1 MIGII
6 FAVMVLSSLAF
17 AIPCGNANALANAV
31 FDGAS
36 SAVSLTVTLI
46 SVMCLWCGI
55 MNVFEKKGLI
65 KKFSHLISPILRI
78 VFPDAY
84 KKGLCDEISLNISAN
99 VLGMGNAAT
108 PFGISAMKHLNSL
121 NPTPLRASDD
131 MVMLAERIKARGL
144 SVRETEATVKRIL
157 NAKARVVSE
166 PDPQASLYIRDV
178 EDRASTILGRR
189 VKITNTPRKKTVEL
203 TFENDDDFS
212 YVLKKLCGDN
222 FFDVD

>member
-131 MVMLAERIKARGL
+131 MVMLAVLNTA
-144 SVRETEATVKRIL
+144 SVDLFPATLIALRQSAGAETVYEIIIPTAVTSFITVVFAVVITKIFS
-157 NAKARVVSE
+157 RV
-166 PDPQASLYIRDV
+166 
-178 EDRASTILGRR
+178 
-189 VKITNTPRKKTVEL
+189 
-203 TFENDDDFS
+203 F
-212 YVLKKLCGDN
+212 
-222 FFDVD
+222 